1 MIVTVFLFQ
10 QIRQSDITLEMKNKA
25 LGALTEDLKQ
35 ALEEAQEKRTQ
46 QLKQFHINQLQDQTR
61 ELKQAIEENR
71 KKGVNEVVERLQPQ
85 FDMIMAKL
93 DQL

>member
-1 MIVTVFLFQ
+1 
-10 QIRQSDITLEMKNKA
+10 MKTKA
-25 LGALTEDLKQ
+25 LRTLTEDLKQ
-35 ALEEAQEKRTQ
+35 SLEEAQEKRAQ

-61 ELKQAIEENR
+61 ELKQVIEENR

-93 DQL
+93 NQV

>member
-1 MIVTVFLFQ
+1 
-10 QIRQSDITLEMKNKA
+10 MKNKA
-25 LGALTEDLKQ
+25 LGALTDDLKQ

-46 QLKQFHINQLQDQTR
+46 QLKQFHINQLHDQTR